1 MPPSADFVR
10 DDPSRSFIGVLQ
22 KIDAAAGEQGLSV
35 AEIVDQLDERA
46 FGLLILLLTLPCL
59 VPGLPGAQIIAIP
72 IFLLAVQVLIDRPE
86 PWLPGWFLRMRVKK
100 GWISSI
106 AGFAD
111 KWLRWTETFARPR
124 LRFFASGWGERISA
138 LIMALAAI
146 TVMLP
151 ITNTVPS
158 VALTLLSVGLIERDG
173 VFTLLG
179 SLVALAWLTLLA
191 ILIAG
196 LVLGAGFAVE
206 LIAQHAPWLRDW
218 FGG

>member
-86 PWLPGWFLRMRVKK
+86 P
-100 GWISSI
+100 
-106 AGFAD
+106 
-111 KWLRWTETFARPR
+111 
-124 LRFFASGWGERISA
+124 
-138 LIMALAAI
+138 
-146 TVMLP
+146 
-151 ITNTVPS
+151 
-158 VALTLLSVGLIERDG
+158 
-173 VFTLLG
+173 
-179 SLVALAWLTLLA
+179 
-191 ILIAG
+191 
-196 LVLGAGFAVE
+196 
-206 LIAQHAPWLRDW
+206 
-218 FGG
+218 